1 MNIFGVILA
10 IGSVLGTVIYYMSES
25 KEHIEIDPYHDYE
38 KILDAAMAYKEDKEE
53 YAKDFSKLSPYI
65 TKKEIVASKRYGLSL
80 DGKFLTIS
88 NLSEE
93 EATNLIN
100 EIGGESYIN
109 GKFTYLTLMRKN
121 ELSKIKPI
129 AHFNIRPDSKIN
141 TTSVLHYDTSGCIAE
156 DNEIIEKKWENKIS
170 TFKEPGTYTI
180 RLKIKDKNGN
190 WSDSFERDIRV
201 SEITGIKSI
210 ECYDSTMFV
219 IYKNGKVL
227 SKGKNQFGELGI
239 GSLTTIPEL
248 KYNNIHDGVSQ
259 IACGENFTI
268 FKMVDGTL
276 CAAGSNRYGEL
287 ASGDKNASRT
297 LNVIWGLEN
306 VKQVAAGKHFA
317 AALDLNGDV
326 YVWGDNSENQLM
338 KDDLQES
345 SMPLKL
351 EGVEGIKSIAL
362 GSNFGF
368 AVKFDGTVIGW
379 GDNTHGQL
387 GLGFKGRI
395 SEPTMTL
402 YKNVAFMT
410 AGEKFSIAVS
420 ESGRVYGTGNN
431 AYGQL
436 GTKGKTEIYFPAEVL
451 KVKDIATAYAKES
464 MVVAINEIGKAFIW
478 GNFNSPG
485 TKPIYEPEEIVGVS
499 YVSSAS
505 NTGKKCYLLDGNST
519 LNIISDLSGKNELK
533 QLYQSFHEFYNLED
547 KSK

>member
-1 MNIFGVILA
+1 M
-10 IGSVLGTVIYYMSES
+10 
-25 KEHIEIDPYHDYE
+25 
-38 KILDAAMAYKEDKEE
+38 
-53 YAKDFSKLSPYI
+53 KLL
-65 TKKEIVASKRYGLSL
+65 K
-80 DGKFLTIS
+80 
-88 NLSEE
+88 
-93 EATNLIN
+93 
-100 EIGGESYIN
+100 
-109 GKFTYLTLMRKN
+109 
-121 ELSKIKPI
+121 
-129 AHFNIRPDSKIN
+129 
-141 TTSVLHYDTSGCIAE
+141 
-156 DNEIIEKKWENKIS
+156 KKWENKIS

-201 SEITGIKSI
+201 SEVTGIKSI
-210 ECYDSTMFV
+210 ECYDSRMFV

-227 SKGKNQFGELGI
+227 SKGKNEFGELGI
-239 GSLTTIPEL
+239 GSLTAIPEL

-351 EGVEGIKSIAL
+351 DGVEGIKSIAL

-436 GTKGKTEIYFPAEVL
+436 GTKGKAEIYFPVEVL
-451 KVKDIATAYAKES
+451 KVKDIAAAYARES
-464 MVVAINEIGKAFIW
+464 MVVAINEIGKAFVW
-478 GNFNSPG
+478 GNFNTPG

-499 YVSSAS
+499 YISNTS

-519 LNIISDLSGKNELK
+519 LNIVSDLSGKNEQK
-533 QLYQSFHEFYNLED
+533 QLYQSFHEFYNLEN